1 MRRTL
6 QWHGDAWDEY
16 CEWQQTDKATLK
28 RINALIKD
36 ARRDPFTGIGKP
48 EPLKHDLSGLWSRR
62 INDTDRLTYYL
73 EDGILIIVGCKG
85 HYDDWQ

>member
-1 MRRTL
+1 MGRGI

-16 CEWQQTDKATLK
+16 CEWQQADRAMLK

-36 ARRDPFTGIGKP
+36 VRRDPFTGIGKP

-62 INDTDRLTYYL
+62 INDKERLTYYL
-73 EDGILIIVGCKG
+73 KDDMIVIVSCKG
-85 HYDDWQ
+85 HYE

>member
-1 MRRTL
+1 MGRKL

-73 EDGILIIVGCKG
+73 EEGVLVIVSCKG
-85 HYDDWQ
+85 HYED